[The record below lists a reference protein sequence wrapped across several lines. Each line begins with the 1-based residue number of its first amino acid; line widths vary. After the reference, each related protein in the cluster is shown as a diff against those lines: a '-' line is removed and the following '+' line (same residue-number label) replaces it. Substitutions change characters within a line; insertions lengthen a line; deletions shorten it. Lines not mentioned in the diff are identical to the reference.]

1 MNWGSLLK
9 IAGVAGAP
17 FTGGASLAL
26 TAGLGALGAATS
38 GAAKGAEAERTAA
51 DTYGLKRDDLG
62 LTAAQVNERA
72 LADRARLE
80 LDQHAQSLKSGESA
94 FQNALRASVVNN
106 FKSAARPNGVANIS
120 FVNGGPSQG
129 ARDAATAMD
138 REAMVRLLEGEK
150 FAPQAAYTPYTLQ
163 SSAAPKKASTMEKI
177 LGIVGAGSTGYSGMM
192 RDLQK
197 SRENTDL

>member
-1 MNWGSLLK
+1 MNWGNLLK

-26 TAGLGALGAATS
+26 TAGLGALGAASS
-38 GAAKGAEAERTAA
+38 GAAKGAQADRTAA
-51 DTYGLKRDDLG
+51 DDYGLKREQLG
-62 LTAAQVNERA
+62 INAAQTNERA
-72 LADRARLE
+72 LADRAQ
-80 LDQHAQSLKSGESA
+80 LDLQQHQQSLKSGESA

-106 FKSAARPNGVANIS
+106 FRPAARPTGVANIS
-120 FVNGGPSQG
+120 FINGGPSQG

-150 FAPQAAYTPYTLQ
+150 FAPQAAYTPYTLA

-177 LGIVGAGSTGYSGMM
+177 LGIVGAGASGYSGVMK
-192 RDLQK
+192 DLQK
-197 SRENTDL
+197 NRDYEDT